1 MPNQGSTAYHG
12 PGTNSALG
20 HHVGADAHQG
30 PLANPHPAAQ
40 VHPGRDVR
48 VILNSAVM
56 IDCAAGVKDHIG
68 PYHAAR
74 IDHDTGTDRG
84 PRANLD
90 PGSNNRAGMAR
101 GDKALAFLLKEAC
114 DIRSHL
120 LYSGLVLRAENRA
133 LLKLLTP
140 AWEHNDVLDELDHY
154 SAVALVDTQPGAGN
168 NRLPNQYIPKIS
180 K

>member
-1 MPNQGSTAYHG
+1 M
-12 PGTNSALG
+12 G

-101 GDKALAFLLKEAC
+101 GDKALAFLLLLREHPEA
-114 DIRSHL
+114 
-120 LYSGLVLRAENRA
+120 GLVVANGHNDRIMRDFWKTAQRAKNGQP
-133 LLKLLTP
+133 LDLLTNQV
-140 AWEHNDVLDELDHY
+140 WIIIKI
-154 SAVALVDTQPGAGN
+154 AGWLQICA
-168 NRLPNQYIPKIS
+168 R
-180 K
+180 